1 MCKSLQS
8 IAKLFEKEP
17 RKNEQAFLAETSFRR
32 CFVDLIKTFSVGAV
46 APARHRRCGT
56 GAAADVGNGPNKQI
70 RNASRKPSEISGIGL
85 KTAET
90 ENSYDL
96 RTASRRN
103 LRAFKMVF
111 TARLMSSSVSV
122 RSSERSSKLNAMLF
136 LPSGMPLSP
145 ASLG

>member
-1 MCKSLQS
+1 MTFKKR
-8 IAKLFEKEP
+8 KLFCILLCAVLLVLSASCPGGGGTNDGSAPSDTKKPAKTEK
-17 RKNEQAFLAETSFRR
+17 
-32 CFVDLIKTFSVGAV
+32 DIKITQ
-46 APARHRRCGT
+46 T
-56 GAAADVGNGPNKQI
+56 AAK
-70 RNASRKPSEISGIGL
+70 S
-85 KTAET
+85 AET

>member
-1 MCKSLQS
+1 MFKSLQN

-17 RKNEQAFLAETSFRR
+17 RKNEQAFLAGTSFRR
-32 CFVDLIKTFSVGAV
+32 CFVDLIKTFSVGAT

-56 GAAADVGNGPNKQI
+56 GAAADAENGPNKQI